1 MEFVQVVGFFPWCR
15 NHGKLGRV
23 ISQRSGLMFRLC
35 KLCAFWNVRKVDGT
49 MPGMVSGM
57 MRGMVPGVM
66 PGMVPGVMP
75 GMLPGVMHGMMSGM
89 VQTQRSNLAAVGF
102 LRVLQVLEYVQV
114 LGVLARCE
122 SYGIL
127 GHRFRR
133 PARRSNRSPSPTPGR
148 RREAGD
154 CRLSKLSEF
163 FQVVDVPEIL
173 SASYCG
179 GLACASCG
187 LIV

>member
-1 MEFVQVVGFFPWCR
+1 MEFVQVVGVFPWCR

-35 KLCAFWNVRKVDGT
+35 KLRAFWNVPKVDGT

-75 GMLPGVMHGMMSGM
+75 GMVPGVMHGMMSGV

-133 PARRSNRSPSPTPGR
+133 PARKSNRAPSPTPNR